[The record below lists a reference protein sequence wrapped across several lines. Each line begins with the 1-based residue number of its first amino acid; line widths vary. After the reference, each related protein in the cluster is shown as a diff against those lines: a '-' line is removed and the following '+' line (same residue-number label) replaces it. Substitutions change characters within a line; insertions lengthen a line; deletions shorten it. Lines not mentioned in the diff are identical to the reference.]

1 MRQLTELT
9 RALESVA
16 AAITAT
22 EKASQLCK
30 KNKRAANKMG
40 EAQKQLGQIPAAS
53 QGKFCLEKNWDRI
66 HSAEA
71 ESMTPQSWEFA

>member
-1 MRQLTELT
+1 
-9 RALESVA
+9 
-16 AAITAT
+16 
-22 EKASQLCK
+22 
-30 KNKRAANKMG
+30 MG
-40 EAQKQLGQIPAAS
+40 EAQKQLGQVPAAS

>member
-1 MRQLTELT
+1 MRVSAMRQLTELT

-22 EKASQLCK
+22 
-30 KNKRAANKMG
+30 AANKMG
-40 EAQKQLGQIPAAS
+40 EAQKQLGQVPAAS